1 MGSSVLYD
9 PKTKLLKNISIF
21 ISEAS
26 SSFMTFE
33 KPDKFRF
40 DALPVAKKKC
50 IFYRAWEGIGAFP
63 NFNIRYS
70 KLPYGIGTSIY
81 WYLFFKR

>member
-1 MGSSVLYD
+1 
-9 PKTKLLKNISIF
+9 
-21 ISEAS
+21 
-26 SSFMTFE
+26 MTFE

-81 WYLFFKR
+81 WYLFTFLKDKS